1 MRLAPIALLALA
13 AALAAG
19 LQPAGAVHN
28 DRYCMRGSSAMDCS
42 YHTRAQCMAS
52 AHGLGGHCILNPR
65 WHVPRHHPTSKRG
78 RQNG

>member
-1 MRLAPIALLALA
+1 MRLAFLAVLAIA

-28 DRYCMRGSSAMDCS
+28 DRYCMQGRSAEDCS

-52 AHGLGGHCILNPR
+52 AHGLGGRCFQNPR
-65 WHVPRHHPTSKRG
+65 WHAPRRG
-78 RQNG
+78 GR